1 MKMKKTLVLLLAV
14 GMCFGFAACEDD
26 VASSSS
32 PSSSPSSSS
41 SGGGEHEHTYSTE
54 WSKDETHH
62 WYACT
67 GEECTEVDKKAE
79 HDWDG
84 GEITTAA
91 TPTADGVKTFTCET
105 CGKTKT
111 EAVQYVPEAVDTEV
125 TAEEWLAAFNKAT
138 SMDVAKTV
146 RVYTGESAVEANLT
160 YVYKITDTV
169 TYEYNSA
176 DSGMERIV
184 VMDGTTNAMY
194 QRSGVNATSVLGGW
208 MYSTSM
214 EYIPTYFN
222 IYKTAQADY
231 MGAGTFANFTYDDAT
246 GAYSYTIPGPYSS
259 TTQCKA
265 YCVNG
270 ELRALYW
277 YGARGM
283 KGYQY
288 YYVFDYAEPQM
299 DIPVLTVTETEYAN
313 AYADW
318 KDATVAKSISVD
330 YGNGRTLYMTDGV
343 SIFVGESDYE
353 LIYTKNGTNYYCY
366 TRYYDDGEGAWGTW
380 RVQTVTQLAYEQ
392 GYAMYYMSAMSFVQE
407 PAYSALMPEVN
418 GCYTWSD
425 ADYEYTYYFENGR
438 FQAMYAEGISGSDR
452 QLAVNYGVPEIEIPQ
467 NATPI
472 D

>member
-1 MKMKKTLVLLLAV
+1 MK
-14 GMCFGFAACEDD
+14 
-26 VASSSS
+26 
-32 PSSSPSSSS
+32 S
-41 SGGGEHEHTYSTE
+41 SGLDTTFLFTAFQYDATSKTYKASEISYGQGMLRYTNVEVAFENGRLVRMTYNYFYQGGAPFVTTTTVAYDNVQTLSVPTTE
-54 WSKDETHH
+54 LADE
-62 WYACT
+62 
-67 GEECTEVDKKAE
+67 
-79 HDWDG
+79 
-84 GEITTAA
+84 AA
-91 TPTADGVKTFTCET
+91 
-105 CGKTKT
+105 
-111 EAVQYVPEAVDTEV
+111 
-125 TAEEWLAAFNKAT
+125 WLAALNKAT

-208 MYSTSM
+208 MYSSNA
-214 EYIPTYFN
+214 EYVEMYSQYFN

-259 TTQCKA
+259 NTQCKA

-277 YGARGM
+277 YGVRGS

-313 AYADW
+313 AYTDW

-330 YGNGRTLYMTDGV
+330 SGNGRTLYMTDGV

-366 TRYYDDGEGAWGTW
+366 TRYYDDGEGSWGAWQ
-380 RVQTVTQLAYEQ
+380 VQTIEKTDYEQ
-392 GYAMYYMSAMSFVQE
+392 GYAMYYMSAISFVQE
-407 PAYSALMPEVN
+407 PAYSALTPEVY

-425 ADYEYTYYFENGR
+425 SNYEYTYYFENGR